1 VAAEPPRS
9 GEGSVE
15 CWRCA
20 KGDEDL
26 LWSDEHW
33 RLRPMPEPSG
43 LPLIVILE
51 AREHLDLGDLSDA
64 QAGELGKL
72 IVRVERAISRIDG
85 IGRVHVGRWGDGSAH
100 LHVWFLARP
109 ARLPQ
114 VRTSFAAIWDD
125 ILPPTPEDVWRADLE
140 SVARALAE
148 GGGVS
153 HV

>member
-1 VAAEPPRS
+1 
-9 GEGSVE
+9 
-15 CWRCA
+15 
-20 KGDEDL
+20 
-26 LWSDEHW
+26 
-33 RLRPMPEPSG
+33 MPEPSG